1 MACCIEDAKVA
12 EIGDTDAS
20 LQISDPSSAHFASFL
35 TDIPASLNDS
45 LHDGLASIWTLCI
58 EAPSEDKRR
67 ILTPAA
73 AQHEEDISND
83 ANQLERGQRRLRN
96 ITSSRGR
103 NLANGRNQ
111 GSPKPIHLSAKQTY
125 EYHAE
130 ARNACR
136 TPIGLQR
143 VLDDVSRKGGSGDI
157 RAAQAKF
164 SVSEHVKLVSGI
176 LNASAV
182 AIDSS
187 IWCELSSANSFWMKR
202 NFLGCF
208 LCEDERNI
216 FGSSIFYLS
225 DIFNSRSS
233 QIQEMFLTD
242 KRRGEVKQLKAEM
255 YVASRNQDPGNC
267 FVLQMVA
274 GCI

>member
-1 MACCIEDAKVA
+1 MSPAEFFNFNLFFHMACCIEDAKVA

-130 ARNACR
+130 ARNPCR
-136 TPIGLQR
+136 TPIVPC
-143 VLDDVSRKGGSGDI
+143 VLRGDDRAMLSLWGVRLRKRSN
-157 RAAQAKF
+157 AAYHA
-164 SVSEHVKLVSGI
+164 
-176 LNASAV
+176 
-182 AIDSS
+182 AI
-187 IWCELSSANSFWMKR
+187 I
-202 NFLGCF
+202 
-208 LCEDERNI
+208 
-216 FGSSIFYLS
+216 
-225 DIFNSRSS
+225 
-233 QIQEMFLTD
+233 
-242 KRRGEVKQLKAEM
+242 
-255 YVASRNQDPGNC
+255 P
-267 FVLQMVA
+267 
-274 GCI
+274 